1 MCTWSQCFCS
11 HYVTLLKWMCQQT
24 IPLKCSKWFYPVLF
38 KNPSKTFWT
47 FPWWLRVTGVCVGYW
62 CGWSLLPCMDFPGI
76 LALTGPVFFLLT
88 TFCKLL
94 LAPGA
99 FVGVRAWWWS
109 YPPWVL
115 RAALPCRGLALFW
128 VGDSLGWFWKA
139 WPWDQGMLLDCT
151 TGSDSGLEGST
162 GDDSLSLGDE
172 K

>member
-1 MCTWSQCFCS
+1 MQSVLCARILSALPHRILAGQHEVMDPRSPACVPGHS
-11 HYVTLLKWMCQQT
+11 ASAVTLSLKWICQQT

-47 FPWWLRVTGVCVGYW
+47 FPWWLGVMGVCVGNW
-62 CGWSLLPCMDFPGI
+62 CGWSLLPCMDSPRI

-94 LAPGA
+94 LAPGT

-128 VGDSLGWFWKA
+128 VGDSLGWF
-139 WPWDQGMLLDCT
+139 
-151 TGSDSGLEGST
+151 
-162 GDDSLSLGDE
+162 
-172 K
+172 